1 MVKNDDRNCPNQVKE
16 IDIQVQETHRAP
28 NKINSKRP
36 TPWHML
42 IKMPKVK
49 DKERMLN
56 AAREEQL
63 IIYKGDSIRLSV
75 DFSTET
81 LQARRDYHKIFK
93 VIISKDLQPRSLC
106 PAKLTSNIDGQIKNF
121 PDKKKLKRFITTKP
135 ILQEMLKGLL

>member
-1 MVKNDDRNCPNQVKE
+1 
-16 IDIQVQETHRAP
+16 
-28 NKINSKRP
+28 
-36 TPWHML
+36 ML

-81 LQARRDYHKIFK
+81 LHTRRDGQEIFK
-93 VIISKDLQPRSLC
+93 VMKHKDLNQDYS
-106 PAKLTSNIDGQIKNF
+106 THQSII
-121 PDKKKLKRFITTKP
+121 
-135 ILQEMLKGLL
+135 